1 MKILSIDL
9 DYAFSPD
16 ISKYD
21 DFVTGSSLTSKE
33 EWEKLEARGFTKP
46 RVNKAKLD
54 SLVKVYSDA
63 LSTAKEVHFISDHH
77 EIVSFF
83 KPGCTYE
90 ITNFDHHHDVFY
102 PGWHNMDNLD
112 EGNWV
117 GWVDNLGLVSSYTWY
132 RNPDSEDLDP
142 SVKLK
147 CNYSEFRY
155 DNQRMPKFDVVFIC
169 SSPNWVHE
177 DNTYIVDLFKGESF
191 NGKIRL

>member
-33 EWEKLEARGFTKP
+33 EWEKLKAKGFTKP

-63 LSTAKEVHFISDHH
+63 LPAAKEVHFISDHH

-83 KPGCTYE
+83 KPGCAYE

-102 PGWHNMDNLD
+102 PGWHNMDKLD

-117 GWVDNLGLVSSYTWY
+117 GWVDNLGLISSYTWY
-132 RNPDSEDLDP
+132 RNEDSEDLDP
-142 SVKLK
+142 SVDLS
-147 CNYSEFRY
+147 CRYEEIFYDSDPLPEFDY
-155 DNQRMPKFDVVFIC
+155 VFVC
-169 SSPNWVHE
+169 SSPNWIHE
-177 DNTYIVDLFKGESF
+177 DNIYVLNSFKEAKA